1 MTASEIKGG
10 EAIMALG
17 GRCDSKHKLN
27 LADADVPQ
35 SVLDKIEDGCSLET
49 LEEIA
54 KGFPICRYATQITIH
69 GRFPEISKRRV
80 GGVYVN
86 LVRNKNGSVGVRW
99 NAIDAEKRR
108 RLYSDCRLAG
118 WRVAMNSSDH
128 FLFKSMRVTKENY
141 EQVKA
146 QMTAE
151 VLRIDR
157 SLFFGDAS
165 VRVVSIWGVL
175 EMVAA
180 VRVCAFYEKDYARLA
195 EQIAGIPMA
204 EIDRLREEE
213 RKRREFD
220 ERERERRW
228 AEYKESKARKDA
240 EVRVENE
247 KWMAD
252 NPAPFPL
259 VRGHVLK
266 AGEVVAEIRK
276 DAYGK
281 YLEWRYFVVGK
292 SFGRLTLAASDAH
305 GVKVKG
311 AVGRAV
317 RNPTADRYVKVA

>member
-1 MTASEIKGG
+1 MTASEIKNG
-10 EAIMALG
+10 EAIMAMA
-17 GRCDSKHKLN
+17 GRCESKHKLN

-49 LEEIA
+49 LEEVA

-118 WRVAMNSSDH
+118 WRVAMNSTDH
-128 FLFKSMRVTKENY
+128 FLFKSMRITKENY
-141 EQVKA
+141 EQVKS
-146 QMTAE
+146 QMAEE

-157 SLFFGDAS
+157 SLFFGDVS

-180 VRVCAFYEKDYARLA
+180 VRVCAFYEKDYTRLA
-195 EQIAGIPMA
+195 EQIAGMPMA

-213 RKRREFD
+213 RKRR
-220 ERERERRW
+220 
-228 AEYKESKARKDA
+228 
-240 EVRVENE
+240 
-247 KWMAD
+247 
-252 NPAPFPL
+252 
-259 VRGHVLK
+259 
-266 AGEVVAEIRK
+266 
-276 DAYGK
+276 
-281 YLEWRYFVVGK
+281 
-292 SFGRLTLAASDAH
+292 
-305 GVKVKG
+305 
-311 AVGRAV
+311 
-317 RNPTADRYVKVA
+317 